1 MLWPFAASA
10 FKWLW
15 RYAEPSSESHSL
27 IFCGFDDKFSP
38 SVVPNDFAFN
48 VFLKLE
54 SKMYMPANIFHSW
67 KYNVFLKRE
76 FMRRFNSEFFDNG
89 SRVSG
94 LWGFSW
100 LGRDPK
106 KHLPTVS
113 LCISAMFLDE
123 VDDQLIFLSSIQNTL
138 HSLQIV
144 CPRFCPGCNIPLDL
158 QTFKAMKHNQVQQYF
173 SQLNL
178 CRV

>member
-1 MLWPFAASA
+1 MTLRRKRLQMTLKVCWAIIRVTQPDFLWFWRQIFSLSGT
-10 FKWLW
+10 KWLCLQRFFW
-15 RYAEPSSESHSL
+15 
-27 IFCGFDDKFSP
+27 
-38 SVVPNDFAFN
+38 
-48 VFLKLE
+48 
-54 SKMYMPANIFHSW
+54 SW
-67 KYNVFLKRE
+67 KARCICLQIYSIVENIMCFWNVNLCVGSIV
-76 FMRRFNSEFFDNG
+76 NFFDNG